1 MTRSETKDRLAK
13 FPKASIPDVE
23 RYQVRLE
30 ALPQC
35 SPKEFA
41 RAQPDWARRTRGS
54 AMVELNEEIGPSQ
67 IVGDRLWFGKTFYD
81 GEGLCGVGGL
91 GYCDPQKKRYKKFS
105 PPEIWRWSASALL
118 VEQDVVWIGR
128 YRRPEGEEYSGGF
141 LQYSLVSGEVSEF
154 RVGSVIR
161 LNKRWEGILDI
172 ASDGDLYFKGKH
184 R

>member
-54 AMVELNEEIGPSQ
+54 AMVEMS
-67 IVGDRLWFGKTFYD
+67 F
-81 GEGLCGVGGL
+81 
-91 GYCDPQKKRYKKFS
+91 
-105 PPEIWRWSASALL
+105 
-118 VEQDVVWIGR
+118 
-128 YRRPEGEEYSGGF
+128 
-141 LQYSLVSGEVSEF
+141 
-154 RVGSVIR
+154 GSVA
-161 LNKRWEGILDI
+161 I
-172 ASDGDLYFKGKH
+172 AAQREKSTREASFSTAWF
-184 R
+184 RAR